1 MFIKYVEG
9 RKYTEY
15 MQSER
20 DFHKAEK
27 NPGK

>member
-1 MFIKYVEG
+1 MFIQYVEG
-9 RKYTEY
+9 RKYMED
-15 MQSER
+15 MLSER